1 MISCKVLIV
10 ITSKAANGSSKSN
23 ILGLEIR
30 AIAITNFF
38 FWPPERNSALISL
51 IGSNSNLEIKE
62 SIFSFLKLGFSIVIS
77 AIAFK
82 FS

>member
-1 MISCKVLIV
+1 LIV
-10 ITSKAANGSSKSN
+10 ITSKAAKGSSKSN
-23 ILGLEIR
+23 ILGLDIR
-30 AIAITNFF
+30 AMAITSFF
-38 FWPPERNSALISL
+38 FCPPERNSAFMSL

-82 FS
+82 FSYTVRS